1 MKFGYVR
8 LPLSQTD
15 FFGLLRVRLN
25 GIVLYF
31 LINRFQSVL
40 QCVLKKWH
48 LKEKKIETV
57 FLMETTFNPTK
68 ECSIT
73 NCQNIILVLS
83 REVQWRVSTRLNV
96 STSVNAQGHSK
107 SRLLWKRAKELREK
121 LHMKEEMQPKRRY
134 HLPEIFLYLYFCNS
148 IFHSLYLMWFWY
160 YCCEEQ

>member
-83 REVQWRVSTRLNV
+83 REVQWRVSTRRNV

-107 SRLLWKRAKELREK
+107 SRLLWKRGKELREK
-121 LHMKEEMQPKRRY
+121 LHMKEEMQPKKWY
-134 HLPEIFLYLYFCNS
+134 HLPEIFLCLYFCNS
-148 IFHSLYLMWFWY
+148 IFNSLYLM
-160 YCCEEQ
+160 